1 LYKSIVE
8 IEARKL
14 IVPVSPVPR
23 TPNFNPD
30 VQGKTASYFNDM
42 PKLTDEQV
50 DFLDHTYRR
59 RLRALQAVDEMVGE
73 YAFISCYIL

>member
-1 LYKSIVE
+1 MKTWQLT
-8 IEARKL
+8 
-14 IVPVSPVPR
+14 VPVSSVPR

-30 VQGKTASYFNDM
+30 VQGKTASYFSDM

-50 DFLDHTYRR
+50 EFLDHTYRR

-73 YAFISCYIL
+73 